1 MLIDALLKQSS
12 PLPKK
17 ESQMDKLIDG
27 VKRLLVVLALL
38 LVMLIP
44 FISYSQLQ

>member
-1 MLIDALLKQSS
+1 
-12 PLPKK
+12 
-17 ESQMDKLIDG
+17 MDKLIVG
-27 VKRLLVVLALL
+27 VKRLLVLLALL